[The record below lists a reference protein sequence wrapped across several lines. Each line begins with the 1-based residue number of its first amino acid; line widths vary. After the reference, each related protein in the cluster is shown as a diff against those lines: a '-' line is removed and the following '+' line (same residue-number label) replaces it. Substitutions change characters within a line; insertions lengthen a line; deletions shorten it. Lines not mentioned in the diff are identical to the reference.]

1 MWVFLLLG
9 MEAIRTYKQNPYLVI
24 GTYQLPTWTTPLLMI
39 VVVAALLPS
48 TSLLGHL
55 CGVGVG
61 YIGMVSNFAHGPSI
75 LQLTTAL

>member
-1 MWVFLLLG
+1 

-61 YIGMVSNFAHGPSI
+61 YIGMVSNFAHGPWI

>member
-9 MEAIRTYKQNPYLVI
+9 MEAIRTYKSNPYLVI

-61 YIGMVSNFAHGPSI
+61 YIGMVSNFVHEPWI